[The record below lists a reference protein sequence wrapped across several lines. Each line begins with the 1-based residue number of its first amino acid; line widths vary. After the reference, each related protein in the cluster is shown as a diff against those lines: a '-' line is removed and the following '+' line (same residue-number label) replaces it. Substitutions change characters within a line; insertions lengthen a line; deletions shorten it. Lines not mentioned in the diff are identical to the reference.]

1 MLKALFPVSFGTKEV
16 SSLVIRTIIYILCA
30 VIAGAIVGL
39 ATMLVGWIPVAGAI
53 VGWVL
58 GIIGGIIGLYFLA
71 AIVVL
76 FLAHFK
82 VIK

>member
-1 MLKALFPVSFGTKEV
+1 MLKAFFPVSFGTKEV
-16 SSLVIRTIIYILCA
+16 SSLVIRTIIYVLCA

-39 ATMLVGWIPVAGAI
+39 ATLLVGWIPVVGAI

-58 GIIGGIIGLYFLA
+58 GIIGGIIGLYFL
-71 AIVVL
+71 V
-76 FLAHFK
+76 LAHFK